1 VLQKWQM
8 SPIFVSPEFVRPGFV
23 LRAAF
28 ARRLF
33 LAASLALSAVMCAGP
48 KYVWAQAIT
57 PVQSDQSQQPQITK
71 SPEGKKEEAERAA
84 ERAKAHHFDRVL
96 IIVLENVDYERA
108 IQDKN
113 LAALAQHGAS
123 FTNFHA
129 MFHPSYPNYL
139 AMVAG
144 TDFGIHRRGSF
155 LGDKQLNFPNDAA
168 HKTIADRLI
177 AFQPEHGPRQCRQPG
192 FVQRPAPHCQTA
204 RVVARAPIQELDGRL
219 VTRAARGDRVKAV
232 ARDLPRPQ
240 SREPSGRRDDE
251 EDYQLELRDQRIA
264 PPAERS

>member
-1 VLQKWQM
+1 MTSPSAFLYRYTPGSVGMVRIFAGKSIGMCLFYWMGGLCVVLQKWQM
-8 SPIFVSPEFVRPGFV
+8 RPIFVNPVFAV
-23 LRAAF
+23 RAAF
-28 ARRLF
+28 ARRL
-33 LAASLALSAVMCAGP
+33 LLVACCALSAVWFADS
-48 KYVWAQAIT
+48 KQVWAQAIT

-113 LAALAQHGAS
+113 LASLAQHGAS

-177 AFQPEHGPRQCRQPG
+177 ASGLDFKQYAEEMPEGTCP
-192 FVQRPAPHCQTA
+192 
-204 RVVARAPIQELDGRL
+204 
-219 VTRAARGDRVKAV
+219 
-232 ARDLPRPQ
+232 
-240 SREPSGRRDDE
+240 
-251 EDYQLELRDQRIA
+251 
-264 PPAERS
+264 